1 MIRSSTV
8 LTGLAAGLLLAIPC
22 TASAQWSSTAV
33 GVAEIDTEG
42 TLLLLAG
49 VSASPGGTGIAP
61 LIGIQASH
69 LSFDVADTRNTAFTV
84 RPYVGL
90 RSGYEGGS
98 LYGTVGYAF
107 ANRDTDADF
116 PVASVPIAADRGSG
130 VVVSAG
136 LDHWGTGG
144 PMGYQLLGSYNFGSE
159 SYWTRGRVTT
169 RVADRSPGQV
179 RLGGEVA
186 LLGGEGYSA
195 WQPGAVL
202 EFHNGAG
209 RILGL
214 GAGMKIFDGGDDAFF
229 FRLEGVLPL
238 SRR

>member
-1 MIRSSTV
+1 MIKLNTL
-8 LTGLAAGLLLAIPC
+8 LTGLAAGLALAIPS
-22 TASAQWSSTAV
+22 TASAQWNSSAV
-33 GVAEIDTEG
+33 GVAEVDTEG

-49 VSASPGGTGIAP
+49 VSASPGGMGIAP
-61 LIGIQASH
+61 LIGVQASH
-69 LSFDVADTRNTAFTV
+69 LSYDVVDTRNTAFTV

-107 ANRDTDADF
+107 SNRDTDAAF
-116 PVASVPIAADRGSG
+116 PIAADRGSG
-130 VVVSAG
+130 VVVSGG
-136 LDHWGTGG
+136 LDHWGTGS
-144 PMGYQLLGSYNFGSE
+144 PLGYQLLGSYNFGSE

-214 GAGMKIFDGGDDAFF
+214 GAGMKIFDGGGDAFYV
-229 FRLEGVLPL
+229 RLEGVLPL

>member
-1 MIRSSTV
+1 M
-8 LTGLAAGLLLAIPC
+8 
-22 TASAQWSSTAV
+22 
-33 GVAEIDTEG
+33 
-42 TLLLLAG
+42 
-49 VSASPGGTGIAP
+49 
-61 LIGIQASH
+61 
-69 LSFDVADTRNTAFTV
+69 
-84 RPYVGL
+84 
-90 RSGYEGGS
+90 SG
-98 LYGTVGYAF
+98 
-107 ANRDTDADF
+107 
-116 PVASVPIAADRGSG
+116 
-130 VVVSAG
+130 G
-136 LDHWGTGG
+136 LDHWGTGS
-144 PMGYQLLGSYNFGSE
+144 PLGYQLLGSYNFGSE

-214 GAGMKIFDGGDDAFF
+214 GAGMKIFDGGDDAFYV
-229 FRLEGVLPL
+229 RVEGVLPL